1 MSAPYDEAKATSA
14 TARPLQLIRNA
25 RSLVSPSGT
34 RFWCVVEQNLEMNF
48 RVTET
53 IENGTIPRIDFPLYL
68 RKFSQSIS
76 RLLDFRVAVFLTN
89 SIEQIGHVAKT
100 KSKVHSSGSPRIQL

>member
-53 IENGTIPRIDFPLYL
+53 IENGTIPRIGFSIVPTKVFPINFAIIGLPG
-68 RKFSQSIS
+68 RCFSYK
-76 RLLDFRVAVFLTN
+76 LD
-89 SIEQIGHVAKT
+89 
-100 KSKVHSSGSPRIQL
+100 